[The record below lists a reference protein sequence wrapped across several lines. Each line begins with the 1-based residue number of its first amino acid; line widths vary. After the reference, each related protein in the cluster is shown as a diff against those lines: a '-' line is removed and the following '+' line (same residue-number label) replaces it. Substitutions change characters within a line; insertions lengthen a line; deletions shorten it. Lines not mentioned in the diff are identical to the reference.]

1 MPGHLCSHSP
11 EILYPHPLWGRVLRM
26 NLFPL
31 DLSCS
36 HTRGFLHGFSCSFH
50 RHSQVSS
57 LALRGGLENQVQT
70 QLGT

>member
-1 MPGHLCSHSP
+1 MPGHQCSHSP

-36 HTRGFLHGFSCSFH
+36 HTRGFH
-50 RHSQVSS
+50 RYSQVSS
-57 LALRGGLENQVQT
+57 LALGGGLENQVQT

>member
-1 MPGHLCSHSP
+1 MPGHPCSHSP
-11 EILYPHPLWGRVLRM
+11 ENLYPHPLWGRVLRM

-36 HTRGFLHGFSCSFH
+36 HTRGFH

-57 LALRGGLENQVQT
+57 LALWGGLENQVQT